1 MKNYNLY
8 WWDEVIE
15 TSKTAFEAENDKV
28 AVNIANH
35 FIEYY
40 DMKNPQL
47 YEVGY
52 FYSKSIKLLK
62 N

>member
-8 WWDEVIE
+8 WWDEAIG
-15 TSKTAFEAENDKV
+15 TSITTFEAKNDKV

-47 YEVGY
+47 YEVDGW
-52 FYSKSIKLLK
+52 YSKRVKLFD
-62 N
+62 